1 MKTISIC
8 NSEELSVSGMIL
20 IVHLK
25 RWSGTLQRFCR
36 EDIYHNPSNSSS
48 LIMIQLWIH
57 SDSTSSSFLD
67 PSRLH
72 RLEQCDWFN
81 QSVIF
86 LMFLRVNLMKP
97 VMKMLQTYFTSKSI
111 EKIRI
116 YVYFLYI
123 SYIISLLL
131 CAFMSYEHFSPKCS
145 I

>member
-8 NSEELSVSGMIL
+8 NSAELSVSDMIL

-25 RWSGTLQRFCR
+25 RWSGTFQRFCR

-72 RLEQCDWFN
+72 RLEQCDWLI
-81 QSVIF
+81 QSV
-86 LMFLRVNLMKP
+86 
-97 VMKMLQTYFTSKSI
+97 
-111 EKIRI
+111 
-116 YVYFLYI
+116 
-123 SYIISLLL
+123 
-131 CAFMSYEHFSPKCS
+131 CHFSDVFKSESHKTCHENVAN
-145 I
+145 IFHVKINWKNKDICIFFIHFIHYFIITLCFLT